1 MLLEK
6 CREVL
11 HTVRELKKQAIK
23 LHEGW
28 ENELVISV
36 DDTFP
41 FLFWPRLLT
50 LFINATA

>member
-28 ENELVISV
+28 ENEPVISV
-36 DDTFP
+36 DDT